1 MVTPASSASQV
12 PAGGEGIEAG
22 NPDQRPAAENP
33 DRIGAAGAGSAW
45 RDGSMRAVRRVGF
58 GTGGSPGLVAIGRRR
73 RGSGSRRAVAAG
85 GWWCDRTDWG
95 MVEVFAFV
103 CFFQKFFPF
112 FFVLLFGVRS
122 ATLRCLVL
130 RAYFF
135 PILLFS
141 FFLFGT

>member
-1 MVTPASSASQV
+1 
-12 PAGGEGIEAG
+12 
-22 NPDQRPAAENP
+22 
-33 DRIGAAGAGSAW
+33 
-45 RDGSMRAVRRVGF
+45 
-58 GTGGSPGLVAIGRRR
+58 
-73 RGSGSRRAVAAG
+73 
-85 GWWCDRTDWG
+85 

-103 CFFQKFFPF
+103 LFFSEILSF